1 MKKIL
6 GRFNFYVCSASVLVL
21 AACTPA
27 SQSGSSQMAPPT
39 SLAAVDEVTAHPLTS
54 LDREGLDREG
64 ENKDSSA
71 NVSVDQKLRALE
83 NRVHFLESQMNA
95 AQPTLNKVEAMDQ
108 HFQQLSSDLQTIRGG
123 GVVPVKPYLTKG
135 TWVEAGSGKVKETKK
150 TSPKLDAAKKE
161 PAKKG
166 PVKKELVKQD
176 GKVKPAD
183 RDSAAKNPPD
193 NAKKAE
199 SAVTGVRIG
208 PQKNGATRIVLD
220 TTQPSAIHYDLDNG
234 EKILVIDLP
243 KNNWKSDA
251 DKMIKGGAGDTLLVS
266 SYHAS
271 EDENGAHLILKL
283 KDASKVTATARLS
296 PSGGYGHRVYI
307 DVMPLK

>member
-6 GRFNFYVCSASVLVL
+6 GPFNFYVCCASVLML

-27 SQSGSSQMAPPT
+27 LQTNSSQMAPPT
-39 SLAAVDEVTAHPLTS
+39 SLTAVDEVTAHPLTS
-54 LDREGLDREG
+54 LDREG

-135 TWVEAGSGKVKETKK
+135 TWVESGSGKVKETKK
-150 TSPKLDAAKKE
+150 TSPKLD

-166 PVKKELVKQD
+166 PVKKESVKED
-176 GKVKPAD
+176 GKMKSVD

-193 NAKKAE
+193 SAKKAE

-283 KDASKVTATARLS
+283 KDESKVTATARLS
-296 PSGGYGHRVYI
+296 PSGGHGHRVYI
-307 DVMPLK
+307 DLMPLK

>member
-6 GRFNFYVCSASVLVL
+6 GPFNFYVCCASVLML

-27 SQSGSSQMAPPT
+27 LQTNSSQMAPPT
-39 SLAAVDEVTAHPLTS
+39 SLTAVDEVTAHPLTS

-135 TWVEAGSGKVKETKK
+135 TWVESGSGKVKETKK
-150 TSPKLDAAKKE
+150 TSPKLD

-166 PVKKELVKQD
+166 PVKKESVKED
-176 GKVKPAD
+176 GKMKSVD

-193 NAKKAE
+193 SAKKAE

-283 KDASKVTATARLS
+283 KDESKVTATARLS
-296 PSGGYGHRVYI
+296 PSGGHGHRVYI
-307 DVMPLK
+307 DLMPLK